1 MQLFQI
7 LLIALLLLQT
17 KKKKKKIGGI
27 WNHVVKMH
35 VAAVIKL
42 LLKINKIKK
51 ITASN
56 VEKKQPK

>member
-17 KKKKKKIGGI
+17 KKKKIGGI
-27 WNHVVKMH
+27 WNHVVKMR

-56 VEKKQPK
+56 VGKKKQPK

>member
-17 KKKKKKIGGI
+17 KKKKKIGGI
-27 WNHVVKMH
+27 WNHVVKMR